1 MIRIRN
7 AEIIDRIVLLV
18 EKHCENPKC
27 MAMVEELVAIK
38 CPEYEEVFEEQVG
51 MPLSEYI
58 SAIRLYRAEKSLVNK
73 GIDRVKL
80 QSQFS

>member
-18 EKHCENPKC
+18 EKHSENPKC

-58 SAIRLYRAEKSLVNK
+58 SAIRLYKAEKSLVNNGVGHIK
-73 GIDRVKL
+73 W

>member
-58 SAIRLYRAEKSLVNK
+58 SAIRLCRAKKSLVNN
-73 GIDRVKL
+73 GGGRIKL